1 MTFRL
6 LCVWLLLSTCMPERT
21 AALSQ
26 KDLFDRGATRVY
38 SGANLG
44 AISIPVGG
52 IGAGSIQMDGKARLA
67 IWQIHNNYTQAVVP
81 GSFFAIR
88 ARRDGGRPVLRALQT
103 EQVGPFPAM
112 KRLTFRGEYPFA
124 WYDYEDPALPVE
136 VTLEAFSPMI
146 PLDARDSAIPCAIF
160 SFTVGNPGPDAVEVS
175 LLASQQNAVGF
186 TGDRP
191 IDDLNYGGYGGNR
204 TRLIKSGDTTVLHM
218 TADQPKNSPGYG
230 DMALVAVFKAAI
242 GASSWADVRALAQ
255 EFRRTGAISGPDAAG
270 PSPSGQTINGAL
282 SVPMKLGP
290 GQKKTVKFILTWYFP
305 NAHYGEQGWGA
316 DGNNYTNWWPSAF
329 HVADEVTK
337 RLDELTSRTKLYHD
351 TLYESNLP
359 HWLLDRVTSQLAI
372 LRTRTCFW
380 ARNGYFG
387 GWEGCGN
394 ASGCCLGNCNHVWH
408 YAQGH
413 ARLFP
418 EIGRL
423 MREQELDHQ
432 LPSGGIQHRQAPEMI
447 PVFDGQC
454 GTVLGAYREHLLS
467 SDRSWLD
474 RHWPRVRRAMDYLI
488 STWDVDED
496 GVLAGEQ
503 YNTLDSALGGSS
515 SWLGSLYLAA
525 LAASE
530 RMALVENDPSYAE
543 RCKRIRESGSAK
555 QDATL
560 FNGEYYIQIPDPE
573 PRRDYNM
580 GCHIDQVLGQ
590 WWAHQLDLGDLYPP
604 THVRSALE
612 AIRKHNFRSSFQ
624 GVAQS
629 PRKFVADEDA
639 GTQMITWPKGGRPA
653 PEHQILYGDEVM
665 TGFEYSAAAAM
676 IQMGMLEDGLRTAR
690 AVYDR
695 YDGRLRTGLT
705 GGDTASWGYS
715 GNPFGDDECGKFYA
729 RAMSV
734 WSLLLACQGFIYD
747 GPAGVIGF
755 KPVWKP
761 EDHVSFFTAA
771 EGYGLFRQYRQA
783 GMQTNRIEIRQ
794 GRLPAK
800 TIILQVPA
808 GVKLNSVSVE
818 KSGEMI
824 KATFTELDGSL
835 RIDLGAGTSV
845 QENETLVVTIAL

>member
-1 MTFRL
+1 MSLR
-6 LCVWLLLSTCMPERT
+6 
-21 AALSQ
+21 
-26 KDLFDRGATRVY
+26 DLFDRGATRVY

-81 GSFFAIR
+81 DSFFAIR
-88 ARRDGGRPVLRALQT
+88 ARRDGGQPVLRALQT
-103 EQVGPFPAM
+103 EQLGPFPAM

-124 WYDYEDPALPVE
+124 WYDFEDPALPVK

-146 PLDARDSAIPCAIF
+146 PFDVHDSAIPCAIF
-160 SFTVGNPGPDAVEVS
+160 VFTVENPGPDAVEVS

-186 TGDRP
+186 TGSPPIEDRKHP
-191 IDDLNYGGYGGNR
+191 CYGGNR
-204 TRLIKSGDTTVLHM
+204 TRLVKIAGATALHM
-218 TADQPKNSPGYG
+218 TADQPEDAPGFG
-230 DMALVAVFKAAI
+230 DMTLVALSDAAT
-242 GASSWADVRALAQ
+242 ANPSWSDCGALAK
-255 EFRRTGAISGPDAAG
+255 EFRRTGMVSGSDDAG
-270 PSPSGQTINGAL
+270 SSPPGETTNGAL
-282 SVPMKLGP
+282 AVPLKLGP
-290 GQKKTVKFILTWYFP
+290 GEQRTVKFVLTWYFP
-305 NAHYGEQGWGA
+305 NAHYREQGWGA
-316 DGNNYTNWWPSAF
+316 DGNNYTNWWPSAL
-329 HVADEVTK
+329 HVAQEVMG
-337 RLDELTSRTKLYHD
+337 RLDELTSRTRLYHD

-380 ARNGYFG
+380 AKNGYFG

-408 YAQGH
+408 YAQSH
-413 ARLFP
+413 ARLYP
-418 EIGRL
+418 AIGRL

-432 LPSGGIQHRQAPEMI
+432 LPSGAIQHRQAPDMM

-454 GTVLGAYREHLLS
+454 GTILGAYREHLLS
-467 SDRSWLD
+467 PDRSWLD
-474 RHWPRVRRAMDYLI
+474 QHWPRVKLAMDYLI

-525 LAASE
+525 LAATE
-530 RMALVENDPSYAE
+530 KMAMLQNDPICAA
-543 RCKRIRESGSAK
+543 RCRRIRESGSAR
-555 QDATL
+555 QDAAL
-560 FNGEYYIQIPDPE
+560 FNGEYYVQIPDPE
-573 PRRDYNM
+573 PRKDYNM

-604 THVRSALE
+604 AHVRSALG

-624 GVAQS
+624 GVAQT

-653 PEHQILYGDEVM
+653 AEHQILYGDEVM

-676 IQMGMLEDGLRTAR
+676 IQMGMLEDGLKTAR

-734 WSLLLACQGFIYD
+734 WSLLLACQGFVYD

-755 KPVWKP
+755 KPVWRP

-771 EGYGLFRQYRQA
+771 EGYGLFTQHQKTGA
-783 GMQTNRIEIRQ
+783 QTNRIEVRH
-794 GRLPAK
+794 GRLSAK
-800 TIILQVPA
+800 TIVLQVRA
-808 GVKLNSVSVE
+808 GAKLNSVSVE
-818 KSGEMI
+818 KSGEMV
-824 KATFTELDGSL
+824 KSTFADVDGSL
-835 RIDLGAGTSV
+835 RIDLGSGATV
-845 QENETLVVTIAL
+845 RENEALVIKIAW